1 MQKKITE
8 LQAYNAMAKLFQ
20 IYYELDPSGDIGA
33 ILGSMA
39 FLHDK
44 KPMDG
49 AMLKDWNKFLGTILK
64 HKNLRD
70 YNHLTSLEAF
80 LAMGLFLNYFYG
92 TIDNSWEITF
102 LQDNVKL
109 AAEKKSI
116 DPALWNNWLKCVD
129 KVSSVE
135 DSRMYFGSS
144 LKNK

>member
-1 MQKKITE
+1 MQKITE
-8 LQAYNAMAKLFQ
+8 LQAFNAMAKLFQ
-20 IYYELDPSGDIGA
+20 VYYELDPSGDIGA

-39 FLHDK
+39 FLKDK
-44 KPMDG
+44 KPMDA

-129 KVSSVE
+129 KVLSVE

-144 LKNK
+144 LKK